1 MHERGLGTV
10 GIKVGIVGV
19 GNIASMLVQSVFYY
33 KRLETS
39 EGLIH
44 EDIGGFK
51 VTDIEFSYAVDVSRD
66 KVGKDL
72 SEAIFAYPNVVPKI
86 AEVPKLGVEVRLG
99 RVLDGVALH
108 MEEDFRPLKAPE
120 PTVHEVAKDIEDSG
134 TEVLVNLLP
143 VGSEEATHFYA
154 EAAARAGVAF
164 INAIPVF
171 VASQPSELLKL
182 FEEKRAPI
190 LGDDI
195 KGQLGSTIVHRALAS
210 LIRMRGARLL
220 ETYQLN
226 VGGNTDFKNMLVL
239 DRLSSKKVS
248 KTMAVASTQEEPQ
261 VLLKEGK
268 VFAGPSGFVPFLGN
282 TKISYMYMRAK
293 AFAGLDVE
301 IEVKLKVDDKAM
313 ATAVLVDVIRIAKV
327 LRDIGIGGSVA
338 WASAFYFKH
347 PPLHTK
353 SDYDSLKMLYEGLE
367 SLGVSVRPKMLEYY

>member
-1 MHERGLGTV
+1 M

-33 KRLETS
+33 KSLGRAD
-39 EGLIH
+39 GLIH
-44 EDIGGFK
+44 EEIGRYR
-51 VTDIEFSYAVDVSRD
+51 VTDIEFSYAVDVSRE
-66 KVGKDL
+66 KVGRDL
-72 SEAIFAYPNVVPKI
+72 SEAIFAYPNLVPKI
-86 AEVPKLGVEVRLG
+86 AEVPKLDVYVRMG
-99 RVLDGVALH
+99 RVLDGVAPH

-120 PTVHEVAKDIEDSG
+120 PSVSDIARDLEDSG

-143 VGSEEATHFYA
+143 VGSEEATRFYA

-164 INAIPVF
+164 VNAIPVF
-171 VASQPSELLKL
+171 VASHPSTVHEL
-182 FEEKRAPI
+182 FRERRAPL

-210 LIRMRGARLL
+210 LVRMRGAKLV

-226 VGGNTDFKNMLVL
+226 VGGNTDFKNMLAWE
-239 DRLSSKKVS
+239 RLTSKKIS

-261 VLLKEGK
+261 ALLKEER
-268 VFAGPSGFVPFLGN
+268 VFAGPSGYIPFLGN
-282 TKISYMYMRAK
+282 TKVSYMYMKVRG
-293 AFAGLDVE
+293 FAGLDVE

-327 LRDIGIGGSVA
+327 LRDAGIGGSVA
-338 WASAFYFKH
+338 WASAFYFKY
-347 PPLHTK
+347 PPIQTK

-367 SLGVSVRPKMLEYY
+367 KLGATAKPRLLEYY